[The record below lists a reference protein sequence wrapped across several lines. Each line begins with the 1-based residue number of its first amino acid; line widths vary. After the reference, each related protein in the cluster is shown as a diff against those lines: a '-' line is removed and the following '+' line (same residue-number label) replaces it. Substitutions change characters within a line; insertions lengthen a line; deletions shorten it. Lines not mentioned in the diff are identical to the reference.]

1 MKLLLYFTA
10 LLFCFTSAFAQNYS
24 SEWKKVSEY
33 EKVGRVKPAK
43 EQVEKIYALAKK
55 DNNEPQLIKSFFFL
69 SKYSLILEENSKQLI
84 LQKLLEEQKNVS
96 IPTKAILQSIYAENL
111 EVIYND
117 RKYKI
122 YKMTTLENATPEN
135 IFEWSRDNF
144 ITEIKAAYD
153 SSVAQQ
159 NILYNTPLSNY
170 NEVISS
176 IYNYTEEKR
185 SLYDFLAERY
195 ISSLGNEG
203 SYYNYDDKNSLL
215 YSKTADFLKYTSN
228 DTVSSFNKKIVLL
241 QQLESLY
248 KNEKDTTSLQRAVLR
263 RLDFFRKEH
272 HVNLN
277 EVCLKTITNYINTW
291 PEENYY
297 TYRAKLV
304 QAELYYAL
312 ANKKSSKDYF
322 IKAVTGCNYIIKNCK
337 YNDITTHAE
346 NLKYHISLKEI
357 QLTTE
362 SYVIPE
368 RSILAK
374 VKYRNVKSFKIAAYP
389 VYFTDSIK
397 GTPYYHYYKEII
409 KSRKPATEQ
418 VYTTPTDYGYFEYE
432 TEIILP
438 ELKKGV
444 YLLHIQS
451 TDNSGK
457 TDEYDTFSIIQA
469 SNITAISESVDYD
482 DFLHVLDR
490 SIGKPVKKAKVSR
503 KNKNFYTDRNGKV
516 VLKDTVYGPEENT
529 IIFKGDTLTTRT
541 FVSRSYKYYI
551 DDNDDEK
558 NDINAEAKIFLDR
571 PIYRPGQTVYF
582 KGIVIAESNGIY
594 KTLPNLTVDVEIEN
608 DNYDVIKTMNFT
620 TNEFGSFSGK
630 FTIPKN
636 EMPGEFTISVLETSE
651 IGEDDDEYWDDEYFY
666 FDETDISFRVEE
678 YKRPSFEV
686 NFENFKESVRINHTV
701 TVSGKALTY
710 NGAPVT
716 GAKVSYF
723 IKGNNYEYDTY
734 YSKEGETTTDIN
746 GDFKIS
752 FTATPPKDLETNDS
766 NPTKLTY
773 RVNATITDI
782 SGETHECSGNIYA
795 DYCTISLSVNAQ
807 SNYFG
812 NTENNLPISITAR
825 NNNYGIESTM
835 CEVKIYNLKNF
846 ENRLLRSRPW
856 GTPEIQS
863 IPKDTFIQ
871 NFPHIPY
878 TSPNN
883 NQPKRELVYS
893 DSLVVKENTPLLLD
907 FKGWENGNYIVYVKT
922 KDSLGYVAENSDKFS
937 FRKNKFSDLKVLEYK
952 TTNTNFKK
960 DGYIALELY
969 TPIPKLYVSVRMMYL
984 NEIIYSKIHKIKTG
998 LNTVK
1003 LPIDKN
1009 GKGEVEISIDYVWEN
1024 EHEELSFSKEIAP
1037 KKEPFKFI
1045 TNVIKDKLQPGKE
1058 ETWSFTIKNNANLP
1072 MEVLASMYD
1081 TSIDYFTSG
1090 YYRSY
1095 WSPLNEEYERVYN
1108 NMPFKYVKTGGNKSS
1123 FKDYKKYYNANF
1135 TSEKLNNYGF
1145 DISNNSIYYY
1155 YNDINYDSIPLNN
1168 SDFILK
1174 GVVSDELGPIPGVN
1188 VFNKTTSTTIQTNID
1203 GQFGIPASVGDIIET
1218 SFVGFES
1225 HITKVA
1231 NENPL
1236 KIGLKESSRSL
1247 DGVVVDKYRS
1257 ITPRTSASAIA
1268 TVSVVE
1274 DRTGASLIESLQ
1286 GQVAG
1291 LNITT
1296 ASGQPG
1302 SESTIILRGVGNIN
1316 GNVQPLFIVDGIPVD
1331 EDGFRSISTNDIASY
1346 SILKD
1351 AAATSIYGNRGAN
1364 GVIVITTTKG
1374 IQEEMNELAKVKTR
1388 KNLKETAFFLPNLR
1402 TDNEGNLRFSFTSPE
1417 ALSVWK
1423 MRLFAHNKKAE
1434 SGHFEYTTYTQK
1446 DLMIMPN
1453 MPRFLREGDEI
1464 ILMAKVTNTTPK
1476 DKVGNAMLELYDAT
1490 TMQPIEATAFK
1501 TEKVQNFAITPKGNS
1516 TVSWTIKVPLGIQAI
1531 QYKIVA
1537 KSGDFSDGE
1546 ESIIPV
1552 LTNRELLTESIP
1564 LWVKGKST
1572 KEYTLENLKNNT
1584 SSTLVHHGITLEYTS
1599 NPTWIALQS
1608 LPYLMEF
1615 EHECSEQIFSR
1626 YYANTIATH
1635 IIESN
1640 PEIAKVF
1647 EEWHKQ
1653 GKLFNK
1659 LEQNEKLKSIIMT
1672 ESPWMLDNLSEQ
1684 EKKNRIAILFDF
1696 DSVKTESI
1704 LTLNKLDEKQLA
1716 NGAFPWFEGG
1726 EGNEFITR
1734 HIIAGFG
1741 HLKKMGAIKDTT
1753 NNSIYH
1759 TIKPSIKYLDSKFE
1773 ERYNN
1778 FKKNKEKLTVSSS
1791 ALHYLYAR
1799 SFHTEMHPITPET
1812 KKIIE
1817 KYLTIIEKEWLEYT
1831 LYQKGL
1837 SAIVLHR
1844 FERKKTAKNI
1854 LQSLKDTAIL
1864 NQEKGM
1870 YWKSNTSGWYWYN
1883 SPVETQALLIETF
1896 TEIESSDIESIDAM
1910 KAWLIKNKQNKNWST
1925 TKSTADAIYALLSS
1939 GTNWLSIQ
1947 SNTDISFDDKES
1959 FTKKMAEAKTEAGT
1973 GYIKLRWDKDEVTK
1987 NLSTIT
1993 IKNNNKVPGYGGL
2006 YWQYFED
2013 NDKVNQVQED
2023 VMNIKRELYIKTR
2036 SSEGNQLKKIT
2047 PENQMKIGDLI
2058 TVRIVLN
2065 IKEDMEYVHLKDVR
2079 AAGFEPVS
2087 TISGYKHQ
2095 NGLYY
2100 YNTTRDA
2107 ATHFFFDRIEKGTY
2121 VLEYDVRVNN
2131 AGEFS
2136 NGISTIQSMYAPEFA
2151 GHSKGMRVITKQ

>member
-10 LLFCFTSAFAQNYS
+10 FLFCCTSAFAQNYS

-55 DNNEPQLIKSFFFL
+55 NNNEPQLIKTFFFL
-69 SKYSLILEENSKQLI
+69 SKYSLTLEENSKQLI
-84 LQKLLEEQKNVS
+84 LQKLLEEQQNVS
-96 IPTKAILQSIYAENL
+96 IPTKALLQSIYAENL
-111 EVIYND
+111 GVIYND

-122 YKMTTLENATPEN
+122 YKMTTLKNATPEN

-159 NILYNTPLSNY
+159 SILYNTPLSNY
-170 NEVISS
+170 NEVINS

-185 SLYDFLAERY
+185 SLYDFLVERY
-195 ISSLGNEG
+195 ISLLGNEG
-203 SYYNYDDKNSLL
+203 SYYNYDEKNSLL
-215 YSKTADFLKYTSN
+215 YSKTADFLKYTPN
-228 DTVSSFNKKIVLL
+228 DTLSPFNKKIVLL

-248 KNEKDTTSLQRAVLR
+248 KSKKDTTSLQRAVLR
-263 RLDFFRKEH
+263 RLEFFRKEH
-272 HVNLN
+272 HANLN
-277 EVCLKTITNYINTW
+277 EVYLKTITDYINTW
-291 PEENYY
+291 LKENYY

-304 QAELYYAL
+304 QAELYYDL
-312 ANKKSSKDYF
+312 ANKGSNKDYF
-322 IKAVTGCNYIIKNCK
+322 IKAVANCNYIIKNCK
-337 YNDITTHAE
+337 YNDITTQAE
-346 NLKYHISLKEI
+346 NLKHHITLKEI

-374 VKYRNVKSFKIAAYP
+374 VKYRNVKSFKISAYP
-389 VYFTDSIK
+389 VYFTDTIK
-397 GTPYYHYYKEII
+397 DTPYYRYYKEII
-409 KSRKPATEQ
+409 KSRKPVTEQ
-418 VYTTPTDYGYFEYE
+418 LYTTPTDYGYFEYE

-438 ELKKGV
+438 KLKKGV

-451 TDNSGK
+451 ADNSSEADK
-457 TDEYDTFSIIQA
+457 YDTFSIIQA
-469 SNITAISESVDYD
+469 SNITAISEDTNDYKNL
-482 DFLHVLDR
+482 LHILDR
-490 SIGKPVKKAKVSR
+490 SIGKPVKRAKITR
-503 KNKNFYTDRNGKV
+503 KNENFYTDRNGKIA
-516 VLKDTVYGPEENT
+516 LKDTVYGTEETT

-541 FVSRSYKYYI
+541 YVTTSYKYI
-551 DDNDDEK
+551 NDDDDDK
-558 NDINAEAKIFLDR
+558 NDINAETKIFLDR

-582 KGIVIAESNGIY
+582 KGIVIAETNGIY
-594 KTLPNLTVDVEIEN
+594 KTIPNLTVDVEIEN
-608 DNYDVIKTMNFT
+608 DNYDVIKTMSFT
-620 TNEFGSFSGK
+620 TNEFGSFSGE
-630 FTIPKN
+630 FLIPKN

-651 IGEDDDEYWDDEYFY
+651 IGDKDDEYWDNDYFY
-666 FDETDISFRVEE
+666 FDETDISFGVEE

-686 NFENFKESVRINHTV
+686 NFESFKKAVRVNDSV
-701 TVSGKALTY
+701 TVSGKAVTY

-746 GDFKIS
+746 GNFKIS
-752 FTATPPKDLETNDS
+752 FTATPPKDLETNDN
-766 NPTKLTY
+766 NPSKLNY

-782 SGETHECSGNIYA
+782 SGETHECSKTVYA
-795 DYCTISLSVNAQ
+795 GYQTISLSVNAQ

-812 NTENNLPISITAR
+812 NTENNLPINITAR
-825 NNNYGIESTM
+825 NNNYGIEPVM
-835 CEVKIYNLKNF
+835 CKVKIYNLKNL

-863 IPKDTFIQ
+863 IAKNVFIE
-871 NFPHIPY
+871 NFPHLSY
-878 TSPNN
+878 SSPDGN
-883 NQPKRELVYS
+883 PDDEELVYS
-893 DSLVVKENTPLLLD
+893 DSLIVKENTPVILN
-907 FKGWENGNYIVYVKT
+907 FKDWETGNYMVQVKT
-922 KDSLGYVAENSDKFS
+922 KDSLGYIAKNSAKFS
-937 FRKNKFSDLKVLEYK
+937 FRETKFSDLKVIEYK
-952 TTNTNFKK
+952 TTNTNFKE

-969 TPIPKLYVSVRMMYL
+969 TPIPKLYVSIRMMYL
-984 NEIIYSKIHKIKTG
+984 NEIVYSKIHKVNNG

-1003 LPIDKN
+1003 LPIDKK
-1009 GKGEVEISIDYVWEN
+1009 GKGQVEISIDYVWEN
-1024 EHEELSFSKEIAP
+1024 EHKEFSFSKEIAP
-1037 KKEPFKFI
+1037 LKDPFKFI
-1045 TNVIKDKLQPGKE
+1045 TTVIKDKLQPGKE
-1058 ETWSFTIKNNANLP
+1058 ETWSFTIKNDANIP

-1081 TSIDYFTSG
+1081 TSIDYIAN
-1090 YYRSY
+1090 YRSY
-1095 WSPLNEEYERVYN
+1095 WNPLKEDHDRIYSYN
-1108 NMPFKYVKTGGNKSS
+1108 NMPYKHVNTGGNKSS

-1145 DISNNSIYYY
+1145 DISNNSIHYY
-1155 YNDINYDSIPLNN
+1155 YNDINYDSIPLGD

-1174 GVVSDELGPIPGVN
+1174 GIVSDELGPIPGVSI
-1188 VFNKTTSTTIQTNID
+1188 FNKTTSISVQTDID
-1203 GQFGIPASVGDIIET
+1203 GQFGIPASAGDIIET

-1231 NENPL
+1231 DENPL
-1236 KIGLKESSRSL
+1236 KIGLKESSMRL
-1247 DGVVVDKYRS
+1247 EGVVVDKYRS
-1257 ITPRTSASAIA
+1257 VTPVTSAAA
-1268 TVSVVE
+1268 MTTVSIE
-1274 DRTGASLIESLQ
+1274 DRTGASLIQSLQ

-1291 LNITT
+1291 LSIATG
-1296 ASGQPG
+1296 SGQPG

-1331 EDGFRSISTNDIASY
+1331 EDGFRSISTNDIAGY

-1351 AAATSIYGNRGAN
+1351 DAATAIYGNRGAN
-1364 GVIVITTTKG
+1364 GVIIITTTKG
-1374 IQEEMNELAKVKTR
+1374 IQEEMNELEKVKTR

-1402 TDNEGNLRFSFTSPE
+1402 TDNEGNLSFSFTSPE

-1434 SGHFEYTTYTQK
+1434 SGYFEYTTYTQK

-1464 ILMAKVTNTTPK
+1464 TLIAKVTNTTPIEK
-1476 DKVGNAMLELYDAT
+1476 IGSAMLELYDAT

-1501 TEKVQNFAITPKGNS
+1501 AEKVQRFSITPKGNS
-1516 TVSWTIKVPLGIQAI
+1516 TVSWTIKAPLGIQAI

-1552 LTNRELLTESIP
+1552 LTNRELVTESIP
-1564 LWVKGKST
+1564 LWVKGEFT

-1615 EHECSEQIFSR
+1615 EHECSEQTFSR

-1635 IIESN
+1635 IVESN

-1653 GKLFNK
+1653 GKSFNK
-1659 LEQNEKLKSIIMT
+1659 LEQNEELKSIIMT

-1684 EKKNRIAILFDF
+1684 EKKNRIAMLFDL
-1696 DSVKTESI
+1696 DRVKTEST
-1704 LTLNKLDEKQLA
+1704 LTLNKLDEKQLTD
-1716 NGAFPWFEGG
+1716 GAFPWFEGG

-1773 ERYNN
+1773 ERYKLYR
-1778 FKKNKEKLTVSSS
+1778 KKDKLTVSSS
-1791 ALHYLYAR
+1791 VLHYLYAR
-1799 SFHTEMHPITPET
+1799 SFHREMHPLTPDT
-1812 KKIIE
+1812 KKIID
-1817 KYLTIIEKEWLEYT
+1817 KYLAIIEKKWLEYS
-1831 LYQKGL
+1831 LYEKGL
-1837 SAIVLHR
+1837 SALVLYR
-1844 FERKKTAKNI
+1844 FEREKTANNI
-1854 LQSLKDTAIL
+1854 VQSLRDTAVL

-1870 YWKSNTSGWYWYN
+1870 YWKNNTSGWYWYN
-1883 SPVETQALLIETF
+1883 SPVETQALLIEAF
-1896 TEIESSDIESIDAM
+1896 AEIDSTDVESIDAM

-1925 TKSTADAIYALLSS
+1925 TKSTADAVYALLSS
-1939 GTNWLSIQ
+1939 GTNWLSIEN
-1947 SNTDISFDDKES
+1947 NTDIDFGDKET
-1959 FTKKMAEAKTEAGT
+1959 FTKKLEEAKTEAGT
-1973 GYIKLRWDKDEVTK
+1973 GYIKLRWNKDEVTK

-2013 NDKVNQVQED
+2013 SDKVNQAQEGI
-2023 VMNIKRELYIKTR
+2023 MNIKRELYIKTR
-2036 SSEGNQLKKIT
+2036 SSEGNKLEKIA
-2047 PENQMKIGDLI
+2047 PENPMKIGDLVTI
-2058 TVRIVLN
+2058 RIVLN

-2079 AAGFEPVS
+2079 AAGFEPVN
-2087 TISGYKHQ
+2087 TISGHKNQ

-2107 ATHFFFDRIEKGTY
+2107 ATHFFFDRIEKGIY

-2151 GHSKGMRVITKQ
+2151 GHSEGMRVITKP